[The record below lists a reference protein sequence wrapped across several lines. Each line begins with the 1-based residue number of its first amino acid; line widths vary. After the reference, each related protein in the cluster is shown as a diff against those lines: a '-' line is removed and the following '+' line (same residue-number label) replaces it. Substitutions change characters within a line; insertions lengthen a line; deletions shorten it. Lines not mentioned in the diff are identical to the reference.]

1 MKRTLLIILTLGLIS
16 AGILIPTWKAEADT
30 PRPKN
35 FASLKS
41 LSGNIT
47 SFNYGPPV
55 GLQFAGEEIDLFNEK
70 IERKLSKEIRESIDY
85 PASTRLLLKRALRY
99 QDKFMDILKSLG
111 VPEDFFYLS
120 IAESKL
126 SNATSVVGAKGF
138 WQFMPATAH
147 QYGLEVSEQV
157 DERLHPEKATYAAAR
172 YLKDAYKQLESW
184 TLVAAAYNMG
194 PTGVERAVKNNGT
207 RDYFEMDLNAE
218 TSAYLYRIL
227 GYKSVMEGA
236 ERYGFDLDKIESYH
250 PVPYRSTWVKENITD
265 LATFAQS
272 HGSSYR
278 DMKIM
283 NPWLLTD
290 QLTVKEGDAYEI
302 RFPIVPNPKVYELRA
317 DN

>member
-1 MKRTLLIILTLGLIS
+1 MRRILLIILTMGLIS
-16 AGILIPTWKAEADT
+16 AGIFIPIWNAEADT
-30 PRPKN
+30 AKPKN
-35 FASLKS
+35 LASLKS

-55 GLQFAGEEIDLFNEK
+55 GLSFAGEPIDIYNEK
-70 IERKLSKEIRESIDY
+70 IERRLSKEIRKSIDF
-85 PASTRLLLKRALRY
+85 PPSTRLLLKRALRY
-99 QDKFMDILKSLG
+99 QDKFMNILKSKG

-126 SNATSVVGAKGF
+126 SNATSAVGAKGF
-138 WQFMPATAH
+138 WQFMPATAR

-157 DERLHPEKATYAAAR
+157 DERLNPEKATYAAAR
-172 YLKDAYKQLESW
+172 YLRDAYKQLKSW

-194 PTGVERAVKNNGT
+194 PTGVERAVANNGT
-207 RDYFEMDLNAE
+207 RDYFKMDLNAE

-236 ERYGFDLDKIESYH
+236 ERYGFDLEQIESYY
-250 PVPYRSTWVKENITD
+250 PIPFRSTRVKENIED

-272 HGSSYR
+272 HGSTYR
-278 DMKIM
+278 DLKLM

-290 QLTVKEGDAYEI
+290 QLIVAEGKSFEI
-302 RFPIVPNPKVYELRA
+302 RFPIVPNPRVYELRA
-317 DN
+317 DI

>member
-1 MKRTLLIILTLGLIS
+1 MRRTLLIILTLGLIS
-16 AGILIPTWKAEADT
+16 AGILIPTWNVEADT
-30 PRPKN
+30 AKSED
-35 FASLKS
+35 FTSLKS

-55 GLQFAGEEIDLFNEK
+55 GLTFANEPVDLYNDK
-70 IERKLSKEIRESIDY
+70 IEQRLSKEIRKSIDY
-85 PASTRLLLKRALRY
+85 PASLRLILKRSLRY
-99 QDKFMDILKSLG
+99 QDKFMDILAAKG

-126 SNATSVVGAKGF
+126 SNATSSAGARGF
-138 WQFMPATAH
+138 WQFMPATAR
-147 QYGLEVSEQV
+147 QYGLEVSDIV
-157 DERLHPEKATYAAAR
+157 DERLNPEKATYAAAR
-172 YLKDAYKQLESW
+172 YLKDAYKQLGSW

-207 RDYFEMDLNAE
+207 RDYFKMDLNAE

-236 ERYGFDLDKIESYH
+236 ERYGFDLDKVENYY
-250 PVPYRSTWVKENITD
+250 PVPYRSTRVKENIED

-278 DMKIM
+278 DLKIM

-290 QLTVKEGDAYEI
+290 QLIVTEGKTYEI
-302 RFPIVPNPKVYELRA
+302 RFPVVPNPSVYELRA
-317 DN
+317 DV